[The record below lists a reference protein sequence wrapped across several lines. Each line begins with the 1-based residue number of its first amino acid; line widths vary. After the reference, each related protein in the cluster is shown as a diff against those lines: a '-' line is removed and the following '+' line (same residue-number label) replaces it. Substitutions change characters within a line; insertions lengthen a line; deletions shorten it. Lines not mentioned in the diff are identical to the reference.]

1 MGCLCGK
8 SEPEDKSRDIDFPV
22 EEQVKLGIKLHTTR
36 NEVVALTSGVAVG
49 TGIKVGDRILSL
61 GGRAV
66 TKGKDL
72 RTIVPYLKGTR
83 VEMKIQRDG
92 TRQEEILY
100 FDA

>member
-1 MGCLCGK
+1 MGCFCSH

-22 EEQVKLGIKLHTTR
+22 DDQVKLGIKLHTQH

-49 TGIKVGDRILSL
+49 TGIQVGDRIISL

-83 VEMKIQRDG
+83 VEMKIQRG
-92 TRQEEILY
+92 RTRQEEILY
-100 FDA
+100 FNA